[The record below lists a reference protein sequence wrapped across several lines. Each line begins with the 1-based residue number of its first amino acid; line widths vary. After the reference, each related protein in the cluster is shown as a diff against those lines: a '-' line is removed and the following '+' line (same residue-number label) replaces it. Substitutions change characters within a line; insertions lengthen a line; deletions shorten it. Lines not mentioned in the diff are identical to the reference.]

1 MERTKRSTIEDRYQ
15 SMVRGET
22 QMQFL
27 GSHGGTIRSAMVSA
41 GQEPGLG
48 DLKKT
53 FIYNQKLTGEVFE
66 ILENHPDKDADAQT
80 IAAKVE

>member
-1 MERTKRSTIEDRYQ
+1 M
-15 SMVRGET
+15 M
-22 QMQFL
+22 
-27 GSHGGTIRSAMVSA
+27 SA

-66 ILENHPDKDADAQT
+66 ILENHPDKDGDAQN
-80 IAAKVE
+80 IASKVE

>member
-1 MERTKRSTIEDRYQ
+1 VQRTKRSSIEDKYQ
-15 SMVRGET
+15 SLVNGET

-27 GSHGGTIRSAMVSA
+27 GSHGVTIRSAMVSA

>member
-1 MERTKRSTIEDRYQ
+1 
-15 SMVRGET
+15 
-22 QMQFL
+22 MQFL
-27 GSHGGTIRSAMVSA
+27 GSHGGAICSAMVSA

-66 ILENHPDKDADAQT
+66 ILESHPDKEGDAQS
-80 IAAKVE
+80 IATKIE

>member
-1 MERTKRSTIEDRYQ
+1 
-15 SMVRGET
+15 
-22 QMQFL
+22 
-27 GSHGGTIRSAMVSA
+27 MVSA